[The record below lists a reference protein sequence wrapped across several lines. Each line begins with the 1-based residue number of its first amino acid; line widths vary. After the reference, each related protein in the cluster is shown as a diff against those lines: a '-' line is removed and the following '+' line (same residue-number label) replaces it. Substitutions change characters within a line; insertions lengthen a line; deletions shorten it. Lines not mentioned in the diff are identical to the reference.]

1 MQNVNAWAQEG
12 EVNVAWAARAIHCA
26 YMGCRNHC
34 FKGMGCCE
42 QNMCNMASV
51 CGVGGFAGACA
62 LEASQG
68 HVPEVQGLPGAFHVH
83 VVKQSC
89 AGVEGRSL
97 EGPAVQ
103 CVHGPSTTV

>member
-1 MQNVNAWAQEG
+1 VLTWAAG
-12 EVNVAWAARAIHCA
+12 SIALKAWAAVSKTCA
-26 YMGCRNHC
+26 TWP
-34 FKGMGCCE
+34 
-42 QNMCNMASV
+42 
-51 CGVGGFAGACA
+51 ACVA

-68 HVPEVQGLPGAFHVH
+68 HVPEVQGLPGAFQVH